1 MDTLQNDYAKSDRL
15 LRRSEAAR
23 YVVENYGIPCAAKT
37 LAKLACV
44 SSEGP
49 PFRLAGRFPLYP
61 TSGLDIWA
69 QSKIGPLVRSTS
81 KVRRASSREDRG

>member
-1 MDTLQNDYAKSDRL
+1 MNIDQQEAARPNRL

-23 YVVENYGIPCAAKT
+23 YVTDNYGIPCSPKT

-44 SSEGP
+44 SSDGP

-61 TSGLDIWA
+61 TSGLDSWA
-69 QSKIGPLVRSTS
+69 QRKIGPLVRSTS
-81 KVRRASSREDRG
+81 ELRRIA

>member
-1 MDTLQNDYAKSDRL
+1 MDTQHDYAKPDRL

-61 TSGLDIWA
+61 TSGLDRWA
-69 QSKIGPLVRSTS
+69 QGKIGPLIRSTS
-81 KVRRASSREDRG
+81 EAAHR